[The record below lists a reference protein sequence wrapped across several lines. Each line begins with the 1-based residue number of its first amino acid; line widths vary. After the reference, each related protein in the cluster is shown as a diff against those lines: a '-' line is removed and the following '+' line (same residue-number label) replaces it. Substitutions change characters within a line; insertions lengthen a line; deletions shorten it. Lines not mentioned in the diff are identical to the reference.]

1 MVTKGSSKS
10 SKSTKKPAAPK
21 PDKALISALAAVEKL
36 AKERI
41 LDARDPFV
49 VGIKIAD
56 QVRALADI
64 IEDEVRAESLT
75 QTEAGYA
82 SETVVGVG
90 VGVI

>member
-1 MVTKGSSKS
+1 MTTKGSGRS
-10 SKSTKKPAAPK
+10 SQSTKKPATPK

-41 LDARDPFV
+41 LDARDPFA
-49 VGIKIAD
+49 VGIRIAD
-56 QVRALADI
+56 QVRVLADI
-64 IEDEVRAESLT
+64 IEDEVRAETLT

-82 SETVVGVG
+82 AETVVGVG